1 MIAFISL
8 QCIFVFRFTIIRCQ
22 TRKAVL
28 SGQYAN
34 KLVYDI

>member
-1 MIAFISL
+1 MILVISL
-8 QCIFVFRFTIIRCQ
+8 QCIVVFRFTIIRCQ

-34 KLVYDI
+34 NLVYDI